1 MKRIAIELCGLS
13 RTYRDTAY
21 SLLSNV
27 IIPNEEDG
35 WCVDVFIH
43 TWAESDTS
51 AVVWHNPKGE
61 NRSRK
66 LDSADAA
73 DIIARY
79 RPKAMLIEEPLS
91 IPKEP
96 VLQEQLKPFT
106 RSYSSVVSCFHSRAR
121 VNQLREEYSARTGE
135 HYDYV
140 LMTRLD
146 ILFLKPFR
154 INDFLK
160 TFGQFGLTVPR
171 NTVFT
176 VTAPFKRGLTE
187 TERLR
192 CNTDLI
198 LFSDEKT
205 MSRIC
210 RFYDEL
216 LAGTLTPEYVVK
228 NLYGMEVLWTRY
240 WKDQKID
247 TALLSFFEGP
257 DYVIVRPRQA
267 ENRQGA
273 APAPQT
279 GRAYHLRRNFQS
291 LCDYFRPLFNW
302 LVDPFAALLYGLKAA
317 CIALRT
323 LILQR
328 LS

>member
-13 RTYRDTAY
+13 RTYRDTAS
-21 SLLSNV
+21 SLLSNL

-51 AVVWHNPKGE
+51 AIVWHNPTGE

-66 LDSADAA
+66 LDASDAE
-73 DIIARY
+73 DIVVRY
-79 RPKAMLIEEPLS
+79 CPKAMVVEEPLS
-91 IPKEP
+91 LAKEP
-96 VLQEQLKPFT
+96 VLTELLKPFT
-106 RSYSSVVSCFHSRAR
+106 RSYSSIVSCFHSRAR
-121 VNQLREEYSARTGE
+121 VNRLREEYTARTGV

-160 TFGQFGLTVPR
+160 TFKQYGVTVPK

-176 VTAPFKRGLTE
+176 ASAPFKRGLVE
-187 TERLR
+187 TANLR
-192 CNTDLI
+192 CNSDLI

-210 RFYDEL
+210 RFYGDL
-216 LAGTLTPEYVVK
+216 ITGTLTPEYVVK

-240 WKDQKID
+240 WKDRKID
-247 TALLSFFEGP
+247 TAQLSFFEGP
-257 DYVIVRPRQA
+257 DYVIVRPHQTENHQA
-267 ENRQGA
+267 A
-273 APAPQT
+273 VPAHQT

-302 LVDPFAALLYGLKAA
+302 LVDPFAVLFYGAKAA
-317 CIALRT
+317 GKTIQT
-323 LILQR
+323 LWMVR
-328 LS
+328 